1 MGKTLIRTRLR
12 QRKARGKGFQF
23 LSKSGEKKSRK
34 ATTGSSGSTS
44 PSTGSKSK
52 DKAVTKEDRVVIV
65 DGVRTPFVRAYTD
78 FSELTA
84 LDLSRIVTS
93 ELIARVGIDAENID
107 EVILGTVLP
116 SPHAPNLA
124 RETVLAT
131 DLPKSIPG
139 YTLGRA
145 CASSAQAVIS
155 AAEGIL
161 RGEYDTVVA
170 GGAESMSNVPVPYSK
185 SVIDALMTLSKAKSF
200 AGKMKALSSIN
211 LESLLP
217 QAPAIAESATGKTMG
232 QHAEIMAR
240 INGITR
246 QEQDEFAAASHHNAA
261 KARDEGKTKDEV
273 MTVYPAPKFKAVNQ
287 DSFVRPD
294 TSAEKLSELKPAF
307 DRNYGTLTAG
317 NSSGLTDG
325 AAVVLLMRESKA
337 EELGLKPLAAVT
349 HWSTTALDPD
359 DQLLLGPALCV
370 PEILEQA
377 GISLEEIDL
386 IDIHEAFAA
395 QVLAVVKSLESPDFA
410 KKYLGR
416 DEIVGKVDREKL
428 NVNGGSV
435 ALGHPFGATGAR
447 MVIGMA
453 YELQRR
459 QADRAL
465 LALCAAGGMGTALL
479 LERI

>member
-1 MGKTLIRTRLR
+1 M
-12 QRKARGKGFQF
+12 
-23 LSKSGEKKSRK
+23 SKSGDKKSRK
-34 ATTGSSGSTS
+34 TSAAESSA
-44 PSTGSKSK
+44 PSAPSEGGGKAPAPAKGK
-52 DKAVTKEDRVVIV
+52 DRAALKEDRVVIV

-78 FSELTA
+78 FADMTA
-84 LDLSRIVTS
+84 LDLSRVVTS
-93 ELIARVGIDAENID
+93 ELIARVGIDPEQVD
-107 EVILGTVLP
+107 EVIMGTVLP

-124 RETVLAT
+124 RETVLVT
-131 DLPKSIPG
+131 DLPKRIPG
-139 YTLGRA
+139 FTLGRA

-161 RGEYDTVVA
+161 RGEYDTVIA

-185 SVIDALMTLSKAKSF
+185 NVIDSLMTLSKARSLP
-200 AGKMKALSSIN
+200 AKMKALSGIN

-217 QAPAIAESATGKTMG
+217 QAPSIAESSTGKTMG
-232 QHAEIMAR
+232 QHAESMAR

-246 QEQDEFAAASHHNAA
+246 QEQDEFTVASHRNAA
-261 KARDEGKTKDEV
+261 KARDEGKTREEV
-273 MTVYPAPKFKAVNQ
+273 MTVYPAPRYKPVST

-294 TSAEKLSELKPAF
+294 TTVEKLGELKPVF
-307 DRNYGTLTAG
+307 DKTYGSLTAG

-325 AAVVLLMRESKA
+325 AAVLLLMRESKA
-337 EELGLKPLAAVT
+337 AELGLKPLAAVT
-349 HWSTTALDPD
+349 HWCTTALDPD

-370 PEILEQA
+370 PEILDEA
-377 GISLEEIDL
+377 GITLDDIDL
-386 IDIHEAFAA
+386 LDIHEAFAA
-395 QVLAVVKSLESPDFA
+395 QVLAVVKSLESPEFA
-410 KKYLGR
+410 RKYLGK
-416 DEIVGKVDREKL
+416 DQVVGKVDPDKL

-453 YELQRR
+453 RELQRR
-459 QADRAL
+459 GANRAL

>member
-1 MGKTLIRTRLR
+1 MSKT
-12 QRKARGKGFQF
+12 
-23 LSKSGEKKSRK
+23 SEKKPR
-34 ATTGSSGSTS
+34 
-44 PSTGSKSK
+44 KSK
-52 DKAVTKEDRVVIV
+52 NPPKQDRVVIV

-78 FSELTA
+78 FAEMTA
-84 LDLSRIVTS
+84 LELSRVVTS
-93 ELIARVGIDAENID
+93 ELIARVGIDPEEID
-107 EVILGTVLP
+107 EVIMGTVLP

-124 RETVLAT
+124 RETVLVT

-139 YTLGRA
+139 FTLGRA

-161 RGEYDTVVA
+161 RGEYEVVLA

-185 SVIDALMTLSKAKSF
+185 NVIDSLMTLSKAKSF
-200 AGKMKALSSIN
+200 PAKMKALSGIN

-217 QAPAIAESATGKTMG
+217 SPPAIAESATGKTMG
-232 QHAEIMAR
+232 QHAEMMAR
-240 INGITR
+240 INDITR
-246 QEQDEFAAASHHNAA
+246 QEQDEFTVRSHQNAA
-261 KARDEGKTKDEV
+261 KAREEGKTREEV
-273 MTVYPAPKFKAVNQ
+273 MTVYPAPRFKPVSQ

-294 TSAEKLSELKPAF
+294 TTVEKLSQLKPVF
-307 DRNYGTLTAG
+307 DKTYGSLTAG

-325 AAVVLLMRESKA
+325 AAVLLLMKESKA
-337 EELGLKPLAAVT
+337 KELGLEPLAAVT
-349 HWSTTALDPD
+349 EWSTTALDPN

-370 PEILEQA
+370 PEILQAA

-395 QVLAVVKSLESPDFA
+395 QVLAVVKSLESPEFA
-410 KKYLGR
+410 KSYLGR
-416 DEIVGKVDREKL
+416 DEIVGKVDRDKL

-447 MVIGMA
+447 MVLGMA
-453 YELQRR
+453 RELQRR
-459 QADRAL
+459 QADTAL
-465 LALCAAGGMGTALL
+465 VALCAAGGMGTALL

>member
-1 MGKTLIRTRLR
+1 MSKESAKKPRKTNPST
-12 QRKARGKGFQF
+12 
-23 LSKSGEKKSRK
+23 
-34 ATTGSSGSTS
+34 ATT
-44 PSTGSKSK
+44 SKPK
-52 DKAVTKEDRVVIV
+52 NETQGDRVVVV

-78 FSELTA
+78 FAEMTA
-84 LDLSRIVTS
+84 LDLSRVVTS
-93 ELIARVGIDAENID
+93 ELMARAGIDPKEVD
-107 EVILGTVLP
+107 EVIMGTVLP

-139 YTLGRA
+139 FTLGRA
-145 CASSAQAVIS
+145 CASSAQSVIS

-161 RGEYDTVVA
+161 RGEYDVVIA

-185 SVIDALMTLSKAKSF
+185 NVIDSLMTLSKAKSF
-200 AGKMKALSSIN
+200 PAKMKALSGLN

-217 QAPAIAESATGKTMG
+217 TPPAIAESATGKTMG
-232 QHAEIMAR
+232 QHAEMMAR
-240 INGITR
+240 INNITR
-246 QEQDEFAAASHHNAA
+246 EEQDEFTARSHQNAA
-261 KARDEGKTKDEV
+261 KAREDGKTKEEV
-273 MTVYPAPKFKAVNQ
+273 MTVYPSPKFQPVSE
-287 DSFVRPD
+287 DSFVRAD
-294 TSAEKLSELKPAF
+294 TTVEKLAGLKPVF
-307 DRNYGTLTAG
+307 DKTYGTLTAG

-337 EELGLKPLAAVT
+337 KELGLKPLAAVT
-349 HWSTTALDPD
+349 QWSTTALDPD

-370 PEILEQA
+370 PEILEAA
-377 GISLEEIDL
+377 GLSLEEIDL

-410 KKYLGR
+410 QKYLGR
-416 DEIVGKVDREKL
+416 DEIVGTVDREKL

-453 YELQRR
+453 RELQRR
-459 QADRAL
+459 KADKAL

>member
-1 MGKTLIRTRLR
+1 
-12 QRKARGKGFQF
+12 
-23 LSKSGEKKSRK
+23 
-34 ATTGSSGSTS
+34 
-44 PSTGSKSK
+44 
-52 DKAVTKEDRVVIV
+52 
-65 DGVRTPFVRAYTD
+65 
-78 FSELTA
+78 
-84 LDLSRIVTS
+84 
-93 ELIARVGIDAENID
+93 
-107 EVILGTVLP
+107 
-116 SPHAPNLA
+116 
-124 RETVLAT
+124 VLAT
-131 DLPKSIPG
+131 DLPKNIPG
-139 YTLGRA
+139 FTLGRA

-161 RGEYDTVVA
+161 RGEYDTVIA

-185 SVIDALMTLSKAKSF
+185 NVIDALMTLSKARSF
-200 AGKMKALSSIN
+200 PAKMKALAGIN

-217 QAPAIAESATGKTMG
+217 QAPSIAESSTGKTMG
-232 QHAEIMAR
+232 QHAEMMAR

-246 QEQDEFAAASHHNAA
+246 QEQDEFTVASHLNAA
-261 KARDEGKTKDEV
+261 RAREEGKTKEEV
-273 MTVYPAPKFKAVNQ
+273 MTVYPAPRYKPVSA
-287 DSFVRPD
+287 DSFVRAD
-294 TSAEKLSELKPAF
+294 ASVEKMSTLKPVF
-307 DRNYGTLTAG
+307 DKTYGTLTAG

-349 HWSTTALDPD
+349 HWCTTALDPD

-370 PEILEQA
+370 PRILEEA
-377 GISLEEIDL
+377 GVSLEEIDL

-416 DEIVGKVDREKL
+416 EDGGIVGKVDRARL

-435 ALGHPFGATGAR
+435 SLGHPFGATGAR

-453 YELQRR
+453 RELQRR
-459 QADRAL
+459 QADKAL

>member
-1 MGKTLIRTRLR
+1 MSKESAKKPRKTNPST
-12 QRKARGKGFQF
+12 
-23 LSKSGEKKSRK
+23 
-34 ATTGSSGSTS
+34 ATT
-44 PSTGSKSK
+44 SKPK
-52 DKAVTKEDRVVIV
+52 NETQGDRVVVV

-78 FSELTA
+78 FAEMTA
-84 LDLSRIVTS
+84 LDLSRVVTS
-93 ELIARVGIDAENID
+93 ELMARAGIDPKEVD
-107 EVILGTVLP
+107 EVIMGTVLP

-139 YTLGRA
+139 FTLGRA
-145 CASSAQAVIS
+145 CASSAQSVIS

-161 RGEYDTVVA
+161 RGEYDVVIA

-185 SVIDALMTLSKAKSF
+185 NVIDSLMTLSKAKSF
-200 AGKMKALSSIN
+200 PAKMKALSGLN

-217 QAPAIAESATGKTMG
+217 TPPAIAESATGKTMG
-232 QHAEIMAR
+232 QHAEMMAR
-240 INGITR
+240 INNITR
-246 QEQDEFAAASHHNAA
+246 EEQDEFTARSHQNAA
-261 KARDEGKTKDEV
+261 KAREDGKTKEEV
-273 MTVYPAPKFKAVNQ
+273 MTVYPSPKFKPVSE
-287 DSFVRPD
+287 DSFVRSD
-294 TSAEKLSELKPAF
+294 TTVEKLAGLKPVF
-307 DRNYGTLTAG
+307 DKTYGTLTAG

-337 EELGLKPLAAVT
+337 KELGLKPLAAVT
-349 HWSTTALDPD
+349 QWSTTALDPD

-370 PEILEQA
+370 PEILEAA
-377 GISLEEIDL
+377 GLSLEEIDL
-386 IDIHEAFAA
+386 VDIHEAFAA

-410 KKYLGR
+410 QKYLGR
-416 DEIVGKVDREKL
+416 DEIVGTVDREKL

-453 YELQRR
+453 KELQRR
-459 QADRAL
+459 QADKAL
-465 LALCAAGGMGTALL
+465 LAICAAGGMGTALL